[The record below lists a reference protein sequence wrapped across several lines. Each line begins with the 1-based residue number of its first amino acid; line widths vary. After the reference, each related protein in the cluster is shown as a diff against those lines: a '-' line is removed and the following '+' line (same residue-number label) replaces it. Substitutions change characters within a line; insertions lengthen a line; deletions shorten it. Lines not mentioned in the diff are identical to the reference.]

1 MDVGQVKGAKGTGR
15 KGKGK
20 EKGKGEKDNGEAK
33 GNPWTDDSYFVGEC
47 GTVASG
53 DTRRPS
59 AGIGR
64 KTKEE
69 NPLAATVQAIAT
81 VSQIQSYSSDDD
93 SFWIFTAS
101 ALSRRDARILVD
113 SGPDEHVCPTDFA
126 PATPLGPTKGGT
138 LCDAQG
144 HMIEAHGSRTV
155 YIRRSEFR
163 VTNVK
168 SPILSM
174 EKLVKQGYRCEAG
187 LTLYKL
193 STRTLDGEEF
203 SLGVRQ
209 SLHDGWRSSQDLF
222 DQW

>member
-1 MDVGQVKGAKGTGR
+1 MR
-15 KGKGK
+15 
-20 EKGKGEKDNGEAK
+20 E
-33 GNPWTDDSYFVGEC
+33 S
-47 GTVASG
+47 
-53 DTRRPS
+53 
-59 AGIGR
+59 
-64 KTKEE
+64 
-69 NPLAATVQAIAT
+69 
-81 VSQIQSYSSDDD
+81 
-93 SFWIFTAS
+93 
-101 ALSRRDARILVD
+101 
-113 SGPDEHVCPTDFA
+113 FA
-126 PATPLGPTKGGT
+126 PATLLEPIKGGT

-155 YIRRSEFR
+155 YIRKSEFR

-174 EKLVKQGYRCEAG
+174 EKLVKQGYPCEAG

-193 STRTLDGEEF
+193 STGDRSVTLDGEEF